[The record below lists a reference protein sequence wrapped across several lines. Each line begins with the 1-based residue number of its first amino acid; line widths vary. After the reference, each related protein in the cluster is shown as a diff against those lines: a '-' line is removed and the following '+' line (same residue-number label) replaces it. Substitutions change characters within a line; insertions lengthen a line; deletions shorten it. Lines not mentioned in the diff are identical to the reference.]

1 MEPTEEQVGAVN
13 GPPTD
18 ETTDGRQVDQP
29 IERGV
34 STTGDGHEGQEGEER
49 LSAHSLS
56 GRPTMPEPKQNS
68 H

>member
-29 IERGV
+29 IEHGV

-56 GRPTMPEPKQNS
+56 
-68 H
+68 